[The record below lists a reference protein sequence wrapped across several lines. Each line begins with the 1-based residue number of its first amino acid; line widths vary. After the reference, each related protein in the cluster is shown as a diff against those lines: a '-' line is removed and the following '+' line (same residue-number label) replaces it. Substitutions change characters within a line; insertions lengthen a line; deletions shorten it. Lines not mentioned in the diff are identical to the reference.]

1 MIEGLPCVLKYL
13 GERDSLFKCQLSWI
27 LTSINL
33 ADIFCPQFC
42 YSLNVFAKVSVRWV
56 YHSWK
61 WKIKRS
67 KKKSVTSSLL
77 LSMDL
82 EFERE
87 ALMGCKM
94 CLLPCL
100 WMSVLLAL
108 NYKLLKTAAY
118 SYSEEAYY
126 FVSMFWKYSLYVLNL
141 LEMTE
146 SVLAWRSNAVW
157 HFKYTDPLLFSQEG
171 LVFWIFLGQCIL
183 ILTLVGNSR
192 FLHFMLTFPKCYLR
206 RVSRV
211 GLISHD
217 VSHLKI

>member
-1 MIEGLPCVLKYL
+1 M
-13 GERDSLFKCQLSWI
+13 
-27 LTSINL
+27 
-33 ADIFCPQFC
+33 
-42 YSLNVFAKVSVRWV
+42 RWV

-67 KKKSVTSSLL
+67 KKRSVTSSLL

-87 ALMGCKM
+87 ALMGYKM

-100 WMSVLLAL
+100 WMSVLLVL

-126 FVSMFWKYSLYVLNL
+126 FVSIFWKYSLYILNL

-157 HFKYTDPLLFSQEG
+157 HFKFTDPLLFSQEG
-171 LVFWIFLGQCIL
+171 LVFWNFLGQSIL
-183 ILTLVGNSR
+183 ILTVVGNSG
-192 FLHFMLTFPKCYLR
+192 FLHFMLNFPKCSLR